1 MQSKRCRDEWSQWW
15 VTLELSSQE
24 SDMMTFVMRTPG
36 AQDSP
41 TLIPRAS
48 EFGGGKRSGTL
59 SGWSWGPARPFWDRR
74 SYSDE
79 KQNPTATQRRV
90 TSLDAYVDSTSNRK
104 TASCRESHSSS
115 SKQLLS
121 PKTLPF
127 GPRRTGTLG
136 QIPYQGLNLVP
147 LWGFRKYQLGWLLF
161 RSCEV
166 YAVLFF
172 LCYA

>member
-1 MQSKRCRDEWSQWW
+1 MISVMGNPGTFFTGKWHDDICYEDTRSSRLLCLNSQGKWIWRRKEIRDS
-15 VTLELSSQE
+15 
-24 SDMMTFVMRTPG
+24 F
-36 AQDSP
+36 
-41 TLIPRAS
+41 
-48 EFGGGKRSGTL
+48 
-59 SGWSWGPARPFWDRR
+59 SGWSWGPARPFWDGR

-79 KQNPTATQRRV
+79 KLNPTATQRRV

-104 TASCRESHSSS
+104 TASCRESRSSS
-115 SKQLLS
+115 SKQLSS

-147 LWGFRKYQLGWLLF
+147 PWGFRKYQRGWLLF
-161 RSCEV
+161 RGCEV

-172 LCYA
+172 LCYT